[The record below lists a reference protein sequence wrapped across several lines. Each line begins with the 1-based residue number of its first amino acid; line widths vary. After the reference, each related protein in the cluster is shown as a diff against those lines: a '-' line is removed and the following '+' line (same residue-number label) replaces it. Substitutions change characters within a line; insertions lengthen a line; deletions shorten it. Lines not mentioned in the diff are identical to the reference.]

1 MTWGDLPVSLDFH
14 DKLSNPVIV
23 ENFGTYLLL
32 YGIVI
37 IIIIMVVQVH
47 GSECYIALVIH
58 HHHS

>member
-37 IIIIMVVQVH
+37 IIIMVVQVH